1 MRIRRFS
8 RHALVVARREFMTA
22 VTQPSFAI
30 FLLSPLI
37 ILLISMVSGGAMD
50 AARSHSL
57 SKRSVVVLASGDQAR
72 IARQVDARLRS
83 GSEVEERAPLRVE
96 APSDSPEDQAK
107 ALLSEP
113 GSNVT
118 AVLYGPLRTPQILRS
133 PDAGADARYLAQ
145 IAEETLQAI
154 RIEELAAR
162 GSPTPERADIR
173 VSRPTAATAAMTEA
187 MGALAIVVVFIST
200 YLLSSHIASGFA
212 EERSSKVIEILA
224 SSASLESV
232 FFGKLLGELAV
243 AMLFTGFWLVTLVVG
258 AIVVGLP
265 EGGQDVSGMI
275 AATGGLFP
283 VLLVVYFVLSYLI
296 SSCTILGLASLS
308 STPRGAAIM
317 VMPFSLMQFG
327 MMSLATY
334 VAMKPGTPVFWLAV
348 AIPYSSPLVM
358 VSRAAMS
365 PSLALHVAAISW
377 QLLWVVVIVR
387 TAARAFR
394 RGALGDGRGIDL
406 GAGDRPTT
414 GMENRSTR
422 TKERSVQT

>member
-1 MRIRRFS
+1 MRIRRFA

-22 VTQPSFAI
+22 VTQPSFLV

-37 ILLISMVSGGAMD
+37 ILLISMVSGSAMD

-57 SKRSVVVLASGDQAR
+57 SRRSVVVIASGDQAR
-72 IARQVDARLRS
+72 VARQVDERLRS
-83 GSEVEERAPLRVE
+83 GSETAERAALRVE
-96 APSDSPEDQAK
+96 TPSDDPERQAK
-107 ALLSEP
+107 SLLSEP

-118 AVLYGPLRTPQILRS
+118 AVLYGPLRAPRILRS

-145 IAEETLQAI
+145 VADETLQAI
-154 RIEELAAR
+154 RIKEIAAR
-162 GSPTPERADIR
+162 GSPGAERADIR
-173 VSRPTAATAAMTEA
+173 ISRPTAATAAMTEA
-187 MGALAIVVVFIST
+187 MGGLAIVFVFIAT

-243 AMLFTGFWLVTLVVG
+243 AMLFTCFWLSVLILG
-258 AIVVGLP
+258 AVVVGLP
-265 EGGQDVSGMI
+265 EGGRDMSGMM
-275 AATGGLFP
+275 AATGNVFP
-283 VLLVVYFVLSYLI
+283 ILLVAYFVLSYLI

-334 VAMKPGTPVFWLAV
+334 VAMKAGTPLFWLAV

-358 VSRAAMS
+358 VSQAAMS
-365 PSLALHVAAISW
+365 QSLAIHVAAIAW
-377 QLLWVVVIVR
+377 QLMWVVVIVR

-394 RGALGDGRGIDL
+394 RGALGGGRGMDG
-406 GAGDRPTT
+406 GA
-414 GMENRSTR
+414 R
-422 TKERSVQT
+422 T